1 MKLMVVGHGRHGKDT
16 VSEILR
22 DHFGL
27 TFQSSSQFCCDLF
40 IFDELKDKY
49 GYKTSKECY
58 DDRHN
63 HRSEWFDL
71 ICDYNKNDLA
81 RLGKA
86 LYEQYDVYC
95 GLRNK
100 HELGSLKRTGII
112 DAVIWVD
119 RSKREPLESNK
130 SMTITKD
137 MADYCINNN
146 GTLEELQVNVYNL
159 MFMLSL
165 EKEINYGIYRKT
177 TKRNNRTFN

>member
-49 GYKTSKECY
+49 GYKTSGECY
-58 DDRHN
+58 NDRHN

-71 ICDYNKNDLA
+71 ISDYNKNDLA
-81 RLGKA
+81 RLGKN

-95 GLRNK
+95 GLRNRE
-100 HELGSLKRTGII
+100 ELKALKEAGIM
-112 DAVIWVD
+112 DAVIWID
-119 RSKREPLESNK
+119 RSKYVPLEPTD

-137 MADYCINNN
+137 MADYKIDNN
-146 GTLEELQVNVYNL
+146 GNLEALQVKIYNL

-165 EKEINYGIYRKT
+165 DKEMNSCLPT
-177 TKRNNRTFN
+177 SN

>member
-1 MKLMVVGHGRHGKDT
+1 MVVGHGRHGKDT